1 MAFLTRARCIVSDMS
16 GRRVLPGALL
26 CALQLACGERTAD
39 PVIALPA
46 APVSTGGS
54 APVGDGGAGASANG
68 TGGDPD
74 ASAGAGSEPT
84 DPDLQGPVGLCAPCT
99 SSSECGDA
107 NDACIRHQDTRFCGR
122 DCDEQR
128 GCPDGYT
135 CVQLDN
141 SPLQQCVPFD
151 GCPEPQLATPALTD
165 LRPYVLGRINT
176 ERAAR
181 DRMPLVAS
189 SCLDDLAQASA
200 VDFART
206 DEPLGKFVKECDPV
220 WPNCVCGWSSESE
233 VAIARY
239 GLDWS
244 SAIDRA
250 FSPRDTETDRFIQA
264 FSRYDISEVGI
275 GFWLSGDEAW
285 LALSFH

>member
-1 MAFLTRARCIVSDMS
+1 MS
-16 GRRVLPGALL
+16 ARRVLPGALL
-26 CALQLACGERTAD
+26 CAVQLACGERAVD
-39 PVIALPA
+39 PVVAGPA
-46 APVSTGGS
+46 APGNVGGP
-54 APVGDGGAGASANG
+54 AQGDGGAGPAADGSGGASDSA
-68 TGGDPD
+68 
-74 ASAGAGSEPT
+74 AGAPSEW
-84 DPDLQGPVGLCAPCT
+84 PDLPGPIGLCAPCST
-99 SSSECGDA
+99 SSECGDA

-122 DCDEQR
+122 DCDEQS

-141 SPLQQCVPFD
+141 SPLQQCVPLD
-151 GCPEPQLATPALTD
+151 GCPDPQPPLPRLAE
-165 LRPYVLGRINT
+165 LRPYVLRRINS
-176 ERAAR
+176 ERASR
-181 DRMPLVAS
+181 ERGPLVAS
-189 SCLDDLAQASA
+189 PCLDDVAQASA

-220 WPNCVCGWSSESE
+220 WPNCMCGWSSESE

-239 GLDWS
+239 GLDWV

-250 FSPRDTETDRFIQA
+250 FVARDSQTEQFIQA
-264 FSRYDISEVGI
+264 FSRYELTQVGI